1 MKRNIFSAIFGLIFM
16 LILVTPF
23 MLPDSITH
31 VTICHSILKDWVITA
46 DCISLYCIL
55 LLAYSQMYY
64 IGGKIFDWLTK

>member
-23 MLPDSITH
+23 MLPDNLTH
-31 VTICHSILKDWVITA
+31 VTICHSILKDWFNTIGS
-46 DCISLYCIL
+46 ISLYFIL
-55 LLAYSQMYY
+55 LLACLQMYY